1 MASSRKKKSH
11 LVPLAQA
18 LEGVIER
25 GRTFKDLDLLRVW
38 DFWTQAVGEEVARH
52 AQPAA
57 FRGGRL
63 LVYVDSTVWAQE
75 LQFFK
80 DEIIGRLNA
89 KLGQSAVSEMRFQV
103 GRVDA
108 GAARDDHGGPAG

>member
-1 MASSRKKKSH
+1 MAPPRKKKTQMI
-11 LVPLAQA
+11 PLAQA

-25 GRTFKDLDLLRVW
+25 SRTFKDLDLFQVW

-80 DEIIGRLNA
+80 GEIIGRLNA
-89 KLGQSAVSEMRFQV
+89 KLGQSAVSEIRFQV
-103 GRVDA
+103 GRVNGD
-108 GAARDDHGGPAG
+108 AARDENGGPAG